1 MAILDKYLNNKFLKT
16 LEPLSKLSVD
26 KLSELANKSSVEVI
40 PAGRTLFRQSE
51 KDKRS
56 YYLVSG
62 QIELHTHGAKKVET
76 VKAKT
81 PEAKYPIAQQI
92 PRPCTAK
99 TRVNSEVISIDTDLL
114 EMLIESDDS
123 PSGNYEVTEISSDD
137 ENGWMLKFLQSRA
150 FLQIPTENIQ
160 KILMS
165 MEEIVAKKGQ
175 TIVNQ
180 GENNDYYYIV
190 KTGKCSVSRRPSPK
204 AEDVQIAILAAGD
217 GFGEEAL
224 ITDGVRNAT
233 VRMLDAGSLMRL
245 AKDDFISLLVS
256 PLLDYI
262 HLEELKSRVNAGD
275 LLIDVRPHKSFMDG
289 HLDGAVNT
297 PLSMIR
303 LKLNNFNPERNTI
316 VYCDDASRST
326 AAAFL
331 LIQHGLS
338 CSILKNGLDNTA
350 TIKEKINKSNTSMS
364 NIIANLNAVTNKEK
378 AKVTPLE
385 KTKKSVNTN
394 HVETQVA
401 HKKSLAEKQKLETEK
416 QHLQQE
422 AKALRA
428 KAEAE
433 KLAAER
439 ELQKLAA
446 ETQKH
451 KQAANEAKQKAQRE
465 AQALREKAEADKLA
479 AEHALQEQ
487 AIEAKKHQLALK
499 VKQQAERKAQA
510 LKEKA
515 EADKLAAERELQKLA
530 KETKKHQ
537 QAVNEAKQRAE
548 HEAQALREKAETDK
562 LAAERELQ
570 KLAEEAKKHQQA
582 VNEAKQQAERETQAL
597 REKAEVDKLA
607 AERVLQE
614 QKIYLDA
621 QLKKQQQLTEESKQ
635 KVKQETEKIRKQAD
649 EELAALRNELQKT
662 RSSVEQRVKSLK
674 DKEKQRAEE
683 EIRSRQQHANEA
695 IKDSIEKARQQ
706 AAADAEKIRQQALNE
721 AQKLQQEIELKKQQL
736 ETEAEHIRL
745 DAERDRASTLELARQ
760 QAQDIV
766 LQTTKEAEY
775 ISAQRQELDNQ
786 TEQIRLQTEAERHAT
801 LNAAKE
807 EAFNIVRKTAEEA
820 QQLDLQRQKIEEE
833 VALIKSEA
841 ARAKEQTLEHAKIE
855 ALKIRRQAEK
865 AAQQQAIEKV
875 KQVRQKTLQQ
885 AEELKKQRS
894 TMEFNLKQAEDI
906 RLKAEKEAAQIRME
920 ALQSATSQ
928 AEDIIIN
935 DISDKAASS
944 SRSYSDI
951 VIPGS
956 NTSMAESDAKSL
968 AQEIVYKLEKAE
980 SNRIKE
986 QIDTNHNT
994 GLSLSSASLKRR
1006 SDGRIILEGE
1016 EDIFIFK
1023 EPIQLSKD
1031 ELSKLEASIDE
1042 VETKKTHNV
1051 SALPTNKPVKATEL
1065 PDFTFDEPDFDLVD
1079 ELPSH
1084 LAGQQVIEDA
1094 ISEFSDFELHQ
1105 PSDIRPPGQSS
1116 SKRPAQRIVAIAAS
1130 LFIAIGVGITFLGV
1144 NSEQDNS
1151 ANIAKQDDSSFNAT
1165 RVSGLA
1171 TSNVAIDKKVIND
1184 AEHEFEKL
1192 LSKWKKSQ
1200 QKQVEQENTEQLD
1213 TITSS
1218 AQ

>member
-26 KLSELANKSSVEVI
+26 KLSELVNKSSIEVI

-62 QIELHTHGAKKVET
+62 QIELHTNGAKKAET
-76 VKAKT
+76 IKAKT

-99 TRVNSEVISIDTDLL
+99 TKVNSEVISIDTDLL

-123 PSGNYEVTEISSDD
+123 PSGNYEVTELSSDD

-165 MEEIVAKKGQ
+165 MEEIVAQKGQ

-180 GENNDYYYIV
+180 GESNDYYYIV

-224 ITDGVRNAT
+224 ITNGVRNAT
-233 VRMLDAGSLMRL
+233 VRMMNAGSLMRL
-245 AKDDFISLLVS
+245 TKDDFISLLVS

-262 HLEELKSRVNAGD
+262 HLEELKSRANSGD
-275 LLIDVRPHKSFMDG
+275 LLIDVRPHKNFMDG

-303 LKLNNFNPERNTI
+303 LKLNNFNAERNTI

-338 CSILKNGLDNTA
+338 CSILKNGLGNANVA
-350 TIKEKINKSNTSMS
+350 TVKKETNKSNTSMTD
-364 NIIANLNAVTNKEK
+364 IIADLNAVTNRGNSKVAPSKIHAQSAATQKK
-378 AKVTPLE
+378 A
-385 KTKKSVNTN
+385 
-394 HVETQVA
+394 QID
-401 HKKSLAEKQKLETEK
+401 KQKLESEK
-416 QHLQQE
+416 QRLQQE
-422 AKALRA
+422 AKSLREQA
-428 KAEAE
+428 QAE
-433 KLAAER
+433 KLTTDR
-439 ELQKLAA
+439 K
-446 ETQKH
+446 
-451 KQAANEAKQKAQRE
+451 
-465 AQALREKAEADKLA
+465 
-479 AEHALQEQ
+479 LQEL
-487 AIEAKKHQLALK
+487 E
-499 VKQQAERKAQA
+499 
-510 LKEKA
+510 
-515 EADKLAAERELQKLA
+515 
-530 KETKKHQ
+530 KETKKH
-537 QAVNEAKQRAE
+537 K
-548 HEAQALREKAETDK
+548 
-562 LAAERELQ
+562 
-570 KLAEEAKKHQQA
+570 QA
-582 VNEAKQQAERETQAL
+582 VNEAKQQAKREAQALKEKAQTEKLAAEHKLQQQAEQAKKHQLALKAKQQAEHEAHAL
-597 REKAEVDKLA
+597 REKAEVEKLA
-607 AERVLQE
+607 VERKLQQ
-614 QKIYLDA
+614 QKEYMAA

-635 KVKQETEKIRKQAD
+635 KIKQETAKIRKQAD
-649 EELAALRNELQKT
+649 EELAELRNELKKT
-662 RSSVEQRVKSLK
+662 RSSVEQRVRTLK
-674 DKEKQRAEE
+674 EKEKQRAEE
-683 EIRSRQQHANEA
+683 EIKNRQQHANEA

-736 ETEAEHIRL
+736 ETEAERIRL
-745 DAERDRASTLELARQ
+745 DAERDRATTLELARQ

-766 LQTTKEAEY
+766 LRTSKEAEY
-775 ISAQRQELDNQ
+775 ISSQRQELDNQ
-786 TEQIRLQTEAERHAT
+786 KEQIRLQTEAERHAT
-801 LNAAKE
+801 LEAAKE
-807 EAFNIVRKTAEEA
+807 EALSIVRKTAEEA
-820 QQLDLQRQKIEEE
+820 QQLDLQRQRIEEE
-833 VALIKSEA
+833 VSLIKSEA
-841 ARAKEQTLEHAKIE
+841 AREKEQTLDRAKQD
-855 ALKIRRQAEK
+855 ASKIRMQAERM
-865 AAQQQAIEKV
+865 AQQQTLEKV
-875 KQVRQKTLQQ
+875 EQIRQKTLQQ
-885 AEELKKQRS
+885 TEELKKQRS
-894 TMEFNLKQAEDI
+894 TMELNLKKAEEI
-906 RLKAEKEAAQIRME
+906 RLQAEKEADQIRIE
-920 ALQSATSQ
+920 ALQSATMR
-928 AEDIIIN
+928 AEEIIID
-935 DISDKAASS
+935 DIQDEDNPGMPGK
-944 SRSYSDI
+944 SYSDI
-951 VIPGS
+951 AIPGS

-986 QIDTNHNT
+986 QVETSHNT

-1006 SDGRIILEGE
+1006 SDGRIVLEGE

-1023 EPIQLSKD
+1023 EPKSLSKH
-1031 ELSKLEASIDE
+1031 ELSILEASIDE
-1042 VETKKTHNV
+1042 VDTKKT
-1051 SALPTNKPVKATEL
+1051 SSISKLPNSKPSKNTEL
-1065 PDFTFDEPDFDLVD
+1065 PEFIIEEPEFDLVD

-1084 LAGQQVIEDA
+1084 LSNQKATEDA

-1105 PSDIRPPGQSS
+1105 PSDIRSRNQSN

-1130 LFIAIGVGITFLGV
+1130 LFIAVGVSITFLGV
-1144 NSEQDNS
+1144 NSEQGDS
-1151 ANIAKQDDSSFNAT
+1151 TSIAKHDNNSFNAT

-1171 TSNVAIDKKVIND
+1171 TNNMEIDKKVIND

-1200 QKQVEQENTEQLD
+1200 QKQIEQKDTEQIETL
-1213 TITSS
+1213 IASP